1 MRGNLLPTS
10 IPNSTLTEPCLECY
24 GSGMMVTETGAK
36 PCGCRMSE
44 VEAKLLAKIPPAFA
58 HGDLATLEPR
68 VDQRAIVERMR
79 ANPAGSYIFA
89 GRFGTGKSLLMWALY
104 REAVKT
110 NPMRIVACTLS
121 ELMDEYRKTFDNPEF
136 LPRIGAYEL
145 RRNGPKYSLFLDD
158 IDKARPTEYVGEQ
171 VFELTDAIY
180 AFQHQIVATT
190 NLSVPKLI
198 EHFERADERYGGAIV
213 RRLLEV
219 AEIVEL
225 F

>member
-1 MRGNLLPTS
+1 MPRTCSSSRGND
-10 IPNSTLTEPCLECY
+10 
-24 GSGMMVTETGAK
+24 
-36 PCGCRMSE
+36 R
-44 VEAKLLAKIPPAFA
+44 
-58 HGDLATLEPR
+58 R
-68 VDQRAIVERMR
+68 
-79 ANPAGSYIFA
+79 
-89 GRFGTGKSLLMWALY
+89 
-104 REAVKT
+104 
-110 NPMRIVACTLS
+110 
-121 ELMDEYRKTFDNPEF
+121 TFDNPEF
-136 LPRIGAYEL
+136 LPRINAHEL

-158 IDKARPTEYVGEQ
+158 IDKTRPTEYVGEQ

-219 AEIVEL
+219 AEVVEL